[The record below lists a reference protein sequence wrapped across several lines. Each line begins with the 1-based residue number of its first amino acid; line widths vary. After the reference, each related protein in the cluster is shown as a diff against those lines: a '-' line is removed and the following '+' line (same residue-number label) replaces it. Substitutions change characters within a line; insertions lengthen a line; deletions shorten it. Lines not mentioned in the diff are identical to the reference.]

1 MTTNARAV
9 AVLMALLALPAAA
22 QAQSPD
28 ARPSVDV
35 ATIKRAAPNAIRNRV
50 MPTAPNRLYIPS
62 MSLVWLIYTAYAGRR
77 PGRRAARSRGRDDVL
92 GRRGAVACPSRARS
106 WADSRSITTV

>member
-1 MTTNARAV
+1 M

-28 ARPSVDV
+28 ARPSVEV
-35 ATIKRAAPNAIRNRV
+35 ATIKPAAPDAIRNRV

-62 MSLVWLIYTAYAGRR
+62 MSLAADLHRLRGSSTGPTGGSV
-77 PGRRAARSRGRDDVL
+77 PRA
-92 GRRGAVACPSRARS
+92 
-106 WADSRSITTV
+106 